1 MGNAAWLFLLDVHL
15 KSSFVSAKTIG
26 VILFQ
31 LGGPDSPEAIE
42 PFLYNLF
49 SDPEII
55 NFPLAKI
62 GRPAL
67 AKLISKGRARKVRAH
82 YAEIGGA
89 SPIRKFTE
97 QQAVALEEELRK
109 SIDARVFVAMRY
121 WHPMTDDAI
130 ERARRASCDELVLL
144 PLYPQYSSTTTGSS
158 LNEWK
163 RRCRSLSFERPTHLI
178 REFYDFRPYLDSL
191 VDQINQTFR
200 KFEDPRSVHLVFSAH
215 SVPVSVIDGGDPYRT
230 QIEDTV
236 RLVMERGGWPNATST
251 CYQSKIGNRRWLQ
264 PSLHETI
271 SRLGECGAESVLVVP
286 IAFVSDHVETLAEID
301 IEARKEAAEHGIR
314 HFEMM
319 PGLND
324 STRFIQ
330 ALAALVINAMG
341 MDDQELVVQAG
352 AADAGTSS

>member
-1 MGNAAWLFLLDVHL
+1 MIKVALSNAHP
-15 KSSFVSAKTIG
+15 KTSYESPKMIG
-26 VILFQ
+26 VVLFQ

-55 NFPLAKI
+55 DFPLAKI

-109 SIDARVFVAMRY
+109 SINARVFVAMRY

-130 ERARRASCDELVLL
+130 EKARKAGCDKLVLL

-158 LNEWK
+158 FSEWE
-163 RRCRSLSFERPTHLI
+163 RRCQSLEFECPTHLI
-178 REFYDFRPYLDSL
+178 RNFYNFTPYLEAL
-191 VDQINQTFR
+191 VHQINSTLRRFD
-200 KFEDPRSVHLVFSAH
+200 DPGNVHLVFSAH
-215 SVPVSVIDGGDPYRT
+215 SVPVSVIDGGDPYRF

-236 RLVMERGGWPNATST
+236 RLVVERGGWSNSVTT
-251 CYQSKIGNRRWLQ
+251 CYQSKIGNRKWLQ
-264 PSLHETI
+264 PSLHETTH
-271 SRLGECGAESVLVVP
+271 RLGECGTKSVLVVP
-286 IAFVSDHVETLAEID
+286 IAFVSDHVETLSEID
-301 IEARKEAAEHGIR
+301 IEAREEAFAER
-314 HFEMM
+314 
-319 PGLND
+319 D
-324 STRFIQ
+324 TRPESHPESSRPN
-330 ALAALVINAMG
+330 ALSI
-341 MDDQELVVQAG
+341 
-352 AADAGTSS
+352 

>member
-1 MGNAAWLFLLDVHL
+1 M
-15 KSSFVSAKTIG
+15 SAKTIG

-55 NFPLAKI
+55 DFPLAKI

-82 YAEIGGA
+82 YADIGGA

-109 SIDARVFVAMRY
+109 CIDARVFVAMRY
-121 WHPMTDDAI
+121 WRPMTDDAI
-130 ERARRASCDELVLL
+130 ERARRAGCKELVLL

-158 LNEWK
+158 LNEWE
-163 RRCRSLSFERPTHLI
+163 RRRRSLAFVRPTHLV
-178 REFYDFRPYLDSL
+178 REFYDFPPYLDSL

-200 KFEDPRSVHLVFSAH
+200 KFDNPESAHLVFSAH

-301 IEARKEAAEHGIR
+301 IEARKEAAEYGIR
-314 HFEMM
+314 QFEMM

-324 STRFIQ
+324 SRRFIQ
-330 ALAALVINAMG
+330 ALAALVFNAMG
-341 MDDQELVVQAG
+341 MDDQELLVQAE
-352 AADAGTSS
+352 AAGGETSS

>member
-1 MGNAAWLFLLDVHL
+1 M
-15 KSSFVSAKTIG
+15 SAKTIG

-55 NFPLAKI
+55 DFPLAKI

-82 YAEIGGA
+82 YADIGGA
-89 SPIRKFTE
+89 SPIRKLTE
-97 QQAVALEEELRK
+97 QQAVTLEEELRK
-109 SIDARVFVAMRY
+109 RIDARVFVAMRY

-130 ERARRASCDELVLL
+130 ERARRAGCDELVLL

-158 LNEWK
+158 LNEWE
-163 RRCRSLSFERPTHLI
+163 RRCRSLAFERPSHLI
-178 REFYDFRPYLDSL
+178 REFYGFSPYLDSL
-191 VDQINQTFR
+191 VEHIKRTFR
-200 KFEDPRSVHLVFSAH
+200 KFDNPENVHLVFSAH
-215 SVPVSVIDGGDPYRT
+215 SVPVSVIDGGDPYRS

-236 RLVMERGGWPNATST
+236 RLVMDRGGWPNTATT
-251 CYQSKIGNRRWLQ
+251 CYQSKVGNRKWLQ

-301 IEARKEAAEHGIR
+301 IEAREEASEHGIR
-314 HFEMM
+314 QFEMM

-324 STRFIQ
+324 SPRFIG
-330 ALAALVINAMG
+330 ALAALVFQAMG
-341 MDDQELVVQAG
+341 VDDEDLLVQAE
-352 AADAGTSS
+352 AAGSGSAS